1 MAKFGIA
8 LEWGSRGP
16 EFESQHSD
24 QAGADVVHLLQL
36 FFVTVGAGS
45 ACGPAVPNR
54 TDAAGPG
61 WSLCSVLMRIYFE
74 RARAGMDFLSL

>member
-1 MAKFGIA
+1 MVKQGLI
-8 LEWGSRGP
+8 LRILKVRIYNRSG
-16 EFESQHSD
+16 D

-54 TDAAGPG
+54 TDAAGPRME
-61 WSLCSVLMRIYFE
+61 SLLCSNENIF
-74 RARAGMDFLSL
+74 